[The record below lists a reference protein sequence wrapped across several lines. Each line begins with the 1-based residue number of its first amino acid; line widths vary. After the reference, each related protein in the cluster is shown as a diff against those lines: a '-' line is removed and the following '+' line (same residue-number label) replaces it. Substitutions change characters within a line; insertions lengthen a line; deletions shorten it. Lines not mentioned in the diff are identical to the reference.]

1 MNAQHKKT
9 PLLLLPFALLW
20 SLFSFVMRLTGRIIA
35 AVAGLAFMV
44 IGITLSVTMVAAPIG
59 IPLAIFGFLLLLRS
73 IF

>member
-59 IPLAIFGFLLLLRS
+59 IPLASFGFLLLLRS